1 MNMTQESLPLNNYYS
16 TSDLALASAISLH
29 YPLQAID
36 RQNPH
41 KAQFLFKRDEQLD
54 KLIESYWRGELQVE
68 PQTYFNQLKNIK
80 ARLYSEGDRN
90 ERS

>member
-1 MNMTQESLPLNNYYS
+1 MTQKNLIVDEYYS
-16 TSDLALASAISLH
+16 TTDLALACAISLY
-29 YPLQAID
+29 YPLDTID

-41 KAQFLFKRDEQLD
+41 KARFLFKRDSQLD
-54 KLIESYWRGELQVE
+54 QLVESYWRGELQVE
-68 PQTYFNQLKNIK
+68 PQNYFNQLKNIK

>member
-1 MNMTQESLPLNNYYS
+1 MTNLKLTTTDYYS
-16 TSDLALASAISLH
+16 TSDLALVAAISL
-29 YPLQAID
+29 YFPLEAID

-41 KAQFLFKRDEQLD
+41 KALFLFKRQEQLD
-54 KLIESYWRGELQVE
+54 QLIESYWRGELQVE
-68 PQTYFNQLKNIK
+68 PQNYFNQLKNIK